1 MQDMKLT
8 VTGARQQGRVFLIFV
23 VLVLAM
29 GAGLIVSNQ
38 MIQRTAD
45 WRAASLFP
53 TPRALTDFELRTA
66 EGERFTRADLEGQ
79 WNLLFFGFTNC
90 PDVCPDTL
98 AMLSQSMRQL
108 ELMRREE
115 KPQVVFVSVDPAR
128 DEGELLGDYVRW
140 FNQDFIAVTGDEDQL
155 EALSRQLGVVYFFE
169 EPDERTGF
177 YNVDHSAAVLIVDP
191 QGRLFGRFPHPLT
204 PDDVTADLFQLT
216 GL

>member
-1 MQDMKLT
+1 MKLT

>member
-1 MQDMKLT
+1 MKNIAP
-8 VTGARQQGRVFLIFV
+8 GARQQGRVFFIFI

-53 TPRALTDFELRTA
+53 TPRALADFELRTA
-66 EGERFTRADLEGQ
+66 EGEQFTRANLEGQ

-98 AMLSQSMRQL
+98 AMLAQSMRQL

-140 FNQDFIAVTGDEDQL
+140 FDQDFVAVTGDEDQL

-191 QGRLFGRFPHPLT
+191 EGRLFGRFPHPLT

>member
-1 MQDMKLT
+1 MKNFSPI
-8 VTGARQQGRVFLIFV
+8 ARQQGRVFLIFI

-29 GAGLIVSNQ
+29 GAGLIVANQ
-38 MIQRTAD
+38 MVQRTAD

-53 TPRALTDFELRTA
+53 TPRALSDFELRTA
-66 EGERFTRADLEGQ
+66 EGEAFTRANLEGQ

-98 AMLSQSMRQL
+98 AMLAQSMRQL

-140 FNQDFIAVTGDEDQL
+140 FNQDFVAVTGDEDQL

-191 QGRLFGRFPHPLT
+191 EGRLFGRFPHPLT

>member
-1 MQDMKLT
+1 MKTLSLPH
-8 VTGARQQGRVFLIFV
+8 GQQGRVFLIFIT
-23 VLVLAM
+23 LVLAM

-45 WRAASLFP
+45 WQAASLFP
-53 TPRALTDFELRTA
+53 TPRALADFELQTA
-66 EGERFTRADLEGQ
+66 DGEPFTRENLLGQ

-108 ELMRREE
+108 ELMRRDD
-115 KPQVVFVSVDPAR
+115 KPQVIFVSVDPAR
-128 DEGELLGDYVRW
+128 DYGELLSDYVSW
-140 FNQDFIAVTGDEDQL
+140 FNQDFIAVTGEEPQL
-155 EALSRQLGVVYFFE
+155 QALSRQLGVVYFHE

-191 QGRLFGRFPHPLT
+191 EGRFFGRFPHPLT
-204 PDDVTADLFQLT
+204 PDYVTADLFRLT

>member
-1 MQDMKLT
+1 MKNSSFE
-8 VTGARQQGRVFLIFV
+8 ARQQGRVFLIFI

-29 GAGLIVSNQ
+29 GAGLIVANQ
-38 MIQRTAD
+38 MIQRTSD

-53 TPRALTDFELRTA
+53 TPRALSDFELRTA
-66 EGERFTRADLEGQ
+66 EGDAFTRTNLEGQ

-98 AMLSQSMRQL
+98 AMLAQSMQQL
-108 ELMRREE
+108 ELMRRDE
-115 KPQVVFVSVDPAR
+115 KPQVVFVSVDHER
-128 DEGELLGDYVRW
+128 DDGELLGDYVRW
-140 FNQDFIAVTGDEDQL
+140 FNQDFVAVTGDEDQL

-191 QGRLFGRFPHPLT
+191 EGRLFGRFPHPLT

-216 GL
+216 RL